1 MLGSEQVG
9 ATIYISEFR
18 GLRRSRQFRFASEI
32 PGKADSPRRRVN
44 DKYTKD
50 LRSDGCKGGSAP
62 AARGDDMGLANPL
75 APSGI
80 ALWTLKVAGS
90 FAVSDSQGGKDATPR
105 GRKARA
111 IIAYLAA
118 RPDARVSREKITELL
133 WGDRGEEQA
142 RASLRQAL
150 LEIRHAAPGLI
161 CSDRG
166 HVWLDEKMVEIDA
179 ISLAEGE
186 GEFTPFED
194 LDHISQEFDDWLEIE
209 RSRRKRDAS
218 AILRTMVEKHL
229 ADGRGASAL
238 HLVEAMWRID
248 PYSEDALRLALQAEY
263 QAGHPAAIE
272 QRFQAMETLLRDD
285 LGVEPAAE
293 TRALHHRLL
302 ADLRQRKS
310 LKAPLRRE
318 QDATSRTGWDWRR
331 WLAALL
337 IPLAVLAVIIGWQ
350 QIMGG
355 QSQKRI
361 AVLPF
366 KASEGV
372 DELVAEGMA
381 EELRVQLSRH
391 DGIETIGRASSWIFK
406 DSAEDVRRVGQQLG
420 ADLIVGGKIH
430 QTKGGMQATIELVDA
445 KDATIIWSQRFLSP
459 SNNIQRIETAA
470 LDSIIRTLGLR
481 PAHLVTQ
488 TDPVAFAN
496 YMRAKAMI
504 RDRDWTKML
513 EARELLRQ
521 AVRIDPNFAPA
532 WAQLGGVINFIGPET
547 SPDANGPENGWHDE
561 ALVMARRS
569 IALDPKLAEGH
580 AMLAFIQGF
589 DTEEGRAHLRQALAL
604 GPNNAQI
611 IYWHGLA
618 AGYAGDVATSRKAI
632 RRALEI
638 DPLWR
643 RPIESA
649 GQWAIWEG
657 QREEAYRY
665 VGRLRGADPSAA
677 VEIEMAFAREEGD
690 LSRVVEIGR
699 REPMIVGTTSA
710 KMTLSWSLIELGY
723 VQEGLLLGEADPF
736 DRLLHHGRLPSRQ
749 AILDH
754 VRPFIGY
761 SEELFMVRPILME
774 LARTNRCADVAALY
788 DQPASRLREL
798 GKVKAGNWQSRMSL
812 GGLMGWCLAKAG
824 RRVEAAQLY
833 RAADDAGRIDLPD
846 KMMGPADLVSIA
858 TNDAILGRRERALG
872 RLERAVAMGWLA
884 YEGLNFRLCDM
895 PWFASLQAEPRFH
908 RLCRVTEAK
917 LQRERLETAALGV
930 I

>member
-1 MLGSEQVG
+1 M
-9 ATIYISEFR
+9 
-18 GLRRSRQFRFASEI
+18 
-32 PGKADSPRRRVN
+32 D
-44 DKYTKD
+44 
-50 LRSDGCKGGSAP
+50 
-62 AARGDDMGLANPL
+62 LANPL

-80 ALWTLKVAGS
+80 ALWNLKVAGS
-90 FAVSDSQGGKDATPR
+90 FAVTDPKSGKDATPR

-150 LEIRHAAPGLI
+150 LEIRNAAPGLI

-166 HVWLDEKMVEIDA
+166 HVWLDQDSVEMDA
-179 ISLAEGE
+179 ISLVEGD

-194 LDHISQEFDDWLEIE
+194 LDHISEEFDDWLEVE

-218 AILRTMVEKHL
+218 AILRAMVEQHL

-272 QRFQAMETLLRDD
+272 QRFQAMEALLRED

-293 TRALHHRLL
+293 TRALHDRLL
-302 ADLRQRKS
+302 ADLKQRKS
-310 LKAPLRRE
+310 LSLQKPQEPIAARSAGL
-318 QDATSRTGWDWRR
+318 DWRR

-337 IPLAVLAVIIGWQ
+337 IVLAALAIVVGWQ
-350 QIMGG
+350 EMFAG

-366 KASEGV
+366 KASQGV

-381 EELRVQLSRH
+381 EELRVQLSRQQ
-391 DGIETIGRASSWIFK
+391 GIETIGRASSWIFRDK
-406 DSAEDVRRVGQQLG
+406 SEDVRRVGQQLD
-420 ADLIVGGKIH
+420 ADLIVSGKID
-430 QTKGGMQATIELVDA
+430 QTDGGMQAIIELVDA

-459 SNNIQRIETAA
+459 SSNIQRIETAA
-470 LDSIIRTLGLR
+470 LDAIIRTLGLK
-481 PAHLVTQ
+481 PAHSAVQ

-496 YMRAKAMI
+496 YMRAKSMI
-504 RDRDWTKML
+504 RDRDWAKML

-521 AVRIDPNFAPA
+521 AVGIDPNFAPA
-532 WAQLGGVINFIGPET
+532 WAQLGGVINFIGPEGNRADGT
-547 SPDANGPENGWHDE
+547 PDNGWHKE
-561 ALVMARRS
+561 ALAMARRS

-589 DTEEGRAHLRQALAL
+589 DSDEGRAHLRQAVAL
-604 GPNNAQI
+604 GPNNPQI
-611 IYWHGLA
+611 LYWHGLA
-618 AGYAGDVATSRKAI
+618 AGYAGDLATAQKAI
-632 RRALEI
+632 LRALEI

-649 GQWAIWEG
+649 GQWAIRNG
-657 QREEAYRY
+657 RREEAYRY
-665 VGRLRGADPSAA
+665 VSKLRRVDPSAA

-690 LSRVVEIGR
+690 LSRVIEIGR
-699 REPMIVGTTSA
+699 REPMVVGTTAA
-710 KMTLSWSLIELGY
+710 KLTISWSLIELGY
-723 VQEGLLLGEADPF
+723 VQEGLLLGEAGPF
-736 DRLLHHGRLPSRQ
+736 DRLLHQGRLPDRQ

-761 SEELFMVRPILME
+761 SEELFMIQPILLE
-774 LARTNRCADVAALY
+774 LMRTDRCADVAALY
-788 DQPASRLREL
+788 DQPGTRLREL
-798 GKVKAGNWQSRMSL
+798 AKVRAGNWKSRMNMA
-812 GGLMGWCLAKAG
+812 GLVGWCLAKIG
-824 RRVEAAQLY
+824 RQADAQHLY
-833 RAADDAGRIDLPD
+833 RAADAAGRIDLPY
-846 KMMGPADLVSIA
+846 KLLSPMDLVANAS
-858 TNDAILGRRERALG
+858 NDAVLGRPERALG
-872 RLERAVAMGWLA
+872 HLEEAVSKGWLT
-884 YEGLNFRLCDM
+884 YEGLNFKLCEI
-895 PWFASLQAEPRFH
+895 PWFAPLHGDQRFR
-908 RLCRVTEAK
+908 RLCQITEAK
-917 LQRERLETAALGV
+917 LHKERLETAALGV